1 MTESSM
7 SGNDPAAKRSVG
19 AAAPGREA
27 QAQHLT
33 ELLHLSARG
42 RETAF
47 ADLYDLTSARIY
59 GVVLRVVRSP
69 EQAAEVTQEVY
80 LDIWLH
86 AANYSPAR
94 GTALGWMTTIAHR
107 RAVDRVRSLISTK
120 AREERYG
127 HGSIER
133 EADHVWEN
141 VQQDFETQRVRK
153 ALHTLTANQREAIDL
168 AYFGGYTQREVAA
181 LLRVPLGTVKTRIR
195 NGLIKLR
202 DAVGIDD
209 E

>member
-1 MTESSM
+1 MP
-7 SGNDPAAKRSVG
+7 GYDPAARRSVG
-19 AAAPGREA
+19 TDASGREA

-33 ELLHLSARG
+33 DLLHLSARG

-47 ADLYDLTSARIY
+47 AELYDLTSARIH

-86 AANYSPAR
+86 AANYSPTR
-94 GTALGWMTTIAHR
+94 GSALAWMTTIAHR
-107 RAVDRVRSLISTK
+107 RAVDRVRYLTSTK

-127 HGSIER
+127 QGSIER
-133 EADHVWEN
+133 EADQVWEN

-153 ALHTLTANQREAIDL
+153 ALHTLTAPQREAIDL
-168 AYFGGYTQREVAA
+168 AYFGGYTQREVAG

-195 NGLIKLR
+195 DGLIKLR
-202 DAVGIDD
+202 DAVEIDD

>member
-1 MTESSM
+1 M
-7 SGNDPAAKRSVG
+7 SGISGNEPADHEWAG
-19 AAAPGREA
+19 AATSGRET
-27 QAQHLT
+27 QAHHLT
-33 ELLHLSARG
+33 ELLNLSARG
-42 RETAF
+42 REAAF
-47 ADLYDLTSARIY
+47 AELYDLTSARIH

-86 AANYSPAR
+86 AANYSPTR
-94 GTALGWMTTIAHR
+94 GTALAWMTTVAHR
-107 RAVDRVRSLISTK
+107 RAVDRVRALISTK
-120 AREERYG
+120 AREDRYG
-127 HGSIER
+127 QGSIER
-133 EADHVWEN
+133 ETDHVWEN

-153 ALHTLTANQREAIDL
+153 ALRTLTADQREAIDL

>member
-1 MTESSM
+1 MP
-7 SGNDPAAKRSVG
+7 GNDPAARRSVG
-19 AAAPGREA
+19 TGALGRET
-27 QAQHLT
+27 QTQHLT
-33 ELLHLSARG
+33 ELLQLSARG
-42 RETAF
+42 QETAF
-47 ADLYDLTSARIY
+47 AELYDLTSARIH

-86 AANYSPAR
+86 AANYSPTR
-94 GTALGWMTTIAHR
+94 GSALGWMTTVAHR
-107 RAVDRVRSLISTK
+107 RAVDRVRYLTNTK
-120 AREERYG
+120 ARDERYG
-127 HGSIER
+127 QGSTER
-133 EADHVWEN
+133 EADQVWEN

-153 ALHTLTANQREAIDL
+153 ALHILTASQREAIDL
-168 AYFGGYTQREVAA
+168 AYFGGFTQREVAG

-195 NGLIKLR
+195 DGLIKLR